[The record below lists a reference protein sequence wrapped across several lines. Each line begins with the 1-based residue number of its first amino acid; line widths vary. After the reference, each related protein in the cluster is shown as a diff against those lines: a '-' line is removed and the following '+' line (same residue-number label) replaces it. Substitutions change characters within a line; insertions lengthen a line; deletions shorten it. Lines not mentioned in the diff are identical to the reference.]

1 MGNRKL
7 LILFLFTITCILL
20 VISKFRRGGC
30 NYIVVLDDNTRIRS
44 TRVNMYN
51 SGFADIR
58 KCNGKSITVR
68 DYVIDTVYVIK

>member
-1 MGNRKL
+1 MRSGKL
-7 LILFLFTITCILL
+7 IIILLFTITCILL
-20 VISKFRRGGC
+20 VISRFRRGEC

-58 KCNGKSITVR
+58 KCSGGSITVR
-68 DYVIDTVYVIK
+68 DYVIDTVYIIK